1 MSGLEVVGV
10 ILAAFPL
17 IISGLEHYQH
27 GRDTWALFRGYAK
40 ELKMTTLKLAT
51 EHERFQNTCEK
62 LLAGIVPAVDVEDM
76 IKNPS
81 GMWDGELTAQRL
93 QRRLHRSFSTF
104 QQTTKM
110 MQEAIKELKEELGI
124 ELNEPINV
132 PKEKSA
138 LKREVK
144 RITLV
149 FKQPKYQGILK
160 TLSDGNDSLGKLLSS
175 NLELEPRRREGSQGR
190 ILNILQTVARSIYNA
205 LGSSL
210 SCSCSSSHLV
220 NFELFAPSLASRA
233 GNEEALIKKLDFRV
247 TLSFDPKDLKGKQ
260 KTPWVW
266 DEIALRMAEL
276 PQKADFSTEAVSTT
290 PSKGSKL
297 VKSVKFSE
305 DHSIGPRLPLR
316 SMAVSQMNSMD
327 RPLLPT
333 DNGDCNGIP
342 DPLDLVDLCDA
353 LAKNRTRTGQFCY
366 GYVTD
371 NSATKYRKFGV
382 YLLNCCHDSDGW
394 STVSLNE
401 LLQNQDINL
410 FVGEDSKLS
419 NQLHIATTIAASILH
434 LYGTQWL
441 PETLS
446 SDNVYFMRRHGVL
459 DYDRVYVSKRL
470 SDATRRGSHGSQPV
484 AFVKNQTL
492 FCLGILLIELLLC
505 QTLDDLCHEID
516 PAIDAFRPNLLFKP
530 MFSSQLEFRMQYA
543 ATDPIKQVVDHCLKC
558 NFTCVNPSLNDSEFR
573 QAVYRHIVAPLQD
586 NYEMSQ
592 ALREEIEGLET

>member
-1 MSGLEVVGV
+1 MSGLEVVG
-10 ILAAFPL
+10 ITLAIFPL

-27 GRDTWALFRGYAK
+27 GRDTLALFRGYAK
-40 ELKMTTLKLAT
+40 ELKMMTLKLAT
-51 EHERFQNTCEK
+51 EYERFQNTCEK
-62 LLAGIVPAVDVEDM
+62 LLAGIVPAVDLEDM

-93 QRRLHRSFSTF
+93 QRRLHRSFSAF

-110 MQEAIKELKEELGI
+110 MQEAIMELKEELGI
-124 ELNEPINV
+124 ELNEPDV
-132 PKEKSA
+132 PKEKSV

-149 FKQPKYQGILK
+149 FKRPKYQGILK
-160 TLSDGNDSLGKLLSS
+160 MLSDGNDSLGKLLSS

-190 ILNILQTVARSIYNA
+190 ILNVLQTVTRSIYNA
-205 LGSSL
+205 LGSSI
-210 SCSCSSSHLV
+210 SCSYSSLHLV
-220 NFELFAPSLASRA
+220 NFELFVPPLASRV
-233 GNEEALIKKLDFRV
+233 GNEEALIKKLDFRI
-247 TLSFDPKDLKGKQ
+247 TLSFDPKDLKGKR

-276 PQKADFSTEAVSTT
+276 PQKADSSTKAMSTT
-290 PSKGSKL
+290 PSKGSKSA
-297 VKSVKFSE
+297 KSVKFSE
-305 DHSIGPRLPLR
+305 DRFIEPRLPL
-316 SMAVSQMNSMD
+316 SSIAGSQMNPMD
-327 RPLLPT
+327 RLILPPANR
-333 DNGDCNGIP
+333 DSNGTP

-353 LAKNRTRTGQFCY
+353 LAKNRTRTGQCCY

-371 NSATKYRKFGV
+371 DSATKYRKFGV

-394 STVSLNE
+394 STVSLKE
-401 LLQNQDINL
+401 LLQSQDINL

-441 PETLS
+441 PKTLTS
-446 SDNVYFMRRHGVL
+446 ENVYFMKRHGIL
-459 DYDRVYVSKRL
+459 EYNRVYVSKRL
-470 SDATRRGSHGSQPV
+470 SDAAPQGSPASRPV

-516 PAIDAFRPNLLFKP
+516 PAIDAFRPSLLFKP
-530 MFSSQLEFRMQYA
+530 TFLAQLEFRMQYA

-558 NFTCVNPSLNDSEFR
+558 NFICVNPSLNDSEFR
-573 QAVYRHIVAPLQD
+573 QAAYRSIVAPLQD

-592 ALREEIEGLET
+592 ALREEIEELER